1 MLTGWL
7 GLVYAIVKA
16 IPVLDKAMREL
27 LVFYAE
33 KEKEWAFNA
42 ISKGEFKAI
51 TGKDQ
56 RDLEVAIGSPRAGK
70 PSGDSDSEFS
80 NPDKPK

>member
-16 IPVLDKAMREL
+16 IPVLDKAIREL

-33 KEKEWAFNA
+33 KEREWAYEK
-42 ISKGEFKAI
+42 ISKGIFKAI

-56 RDLEVAIGSPRAGK
+56 RDIEVAIGSPRAGK
-70 PSGDSDSEFS
+70 PSGDTDSEFT